1 MCASNES
8 LASMG
13 RYGDTEL
20 AHVTPHEKALLK
32 SLGGAGTTN
41 PRTGLKEYYSPPP
54 EKPRTSSPL
63 STSSP
68 ENRYGLSIKEY
79 RNLIRKG
86 GLKLKV
92 NPDTGA
98 LEHINKLTGKTLYVD
113 KDYVRPEDDNLPPPP
128 KTTIAPVKPPTPVVA
143 PVAEEGRGRGG
154 GRVRGDEA
162 WLKQQEALKKQLD
175 EKYGGD
181 WNWNS
186 RTYRW
191 EDPETE
197 KKLDQAQAK
206 KWSEYQAL
214 IKKKEQAKRDYW
226 DAKFNKGPLGGLEDL
241 ISNLTKE
248 IKNFSMDINYDE
260 WKLPTPQELIE
271 DIGDFTEDFKEG
283 IGKKADLISDVT
295 PDIKITD
302 TSTGDIVKQID
313 KVYQGSDI
321 DKTAEGVQ
329 EAGELMWDVV
339 DSIISGEA
347 KGGVKDAK
355 DDLGD
360 FKDKG
365 DKAVEHIKETATNLL
380 DPNNPNSLIN
390 TTVADTNKI
399 TQQIAHNISRDFTRR
414 MGKQG
419 LMTLDS
425 NYDPSLDDPYLMT
438 RRGRRRR
445 GREKDVR
452 QGALRIPTTGIGLNI
467 PA

>member
-54 EKPRTSSPL
+54 EKPRTYSPVL
-63 STSSP
+63 KP
-68 ENRYGLSIKEY
+68 VAPPPKKPYKPPPGYNQYGQWMG
-79 RNLIRKG
+79 KG
-86 GLKLKV
+86 YIHEEQGVK
-92 NPDTGA
+92 
-98 LEHINKLTGKTLYVD
+98 
-113 KDYVRPEDDNLPPPP
+113 PP
-128 KTTIAPVKPPTPVVA
+128 KTTVAKPPSKKAPTFNEANQEAIIKKLNEKFPTKTGMEYVFKYNPNTDGFDQFVKAFGKEYTPAEFNNKFGAIMQANVA
-143 PVAEEGRGRGG
+143 DLSGG
-154 GRVRGDEA
+154 GNLFSNIVDSIKGAVNQLPDIKIDPTDLTETITDITTGI
-162 WLKQQEALKKQLD
+162 QKK
-175 EKYGGD
+175 
-181 WNWNS
+181 
-186 RTYRW
+186 T
-191 EDPETE
+191 
-197 KKLDQAQAK
+197 
-206 KWSEYQAL
+206 
-214 IKKKEQAKRDYW
+214 
-226 DAKFNKGPLGGLEDL
+226 DL
-241 ISNLTKE
+241 IS
-248 IKNFSMDINYDE
+248 DVV
-260 WKLPTPQELIE
+260 
-271 DIGDFTEDFKEG
+271 
-283 IGKKADLISDVT
+283 SDVT

-321 DKTAEGVQ
+321 DTTLEGVQ

-399 TQQIAHNISRDFTRR
+399 TQQIAHNISRDFTRK
-414 MGKQG
+414 MAKQG